1 MNNLERE
8 ELRRLKE
15 SVQELSLQVARLTTA
30 IEPLVRIQQEQ
41 GDLRDRVSG
50 LEGFRAA
57 AVWLCGLSGLAA
69 VLKALLIIWNG
80 GK

>member
-15 SVQELSLQVARLTTA
+15 SVNELSLQVARLTTA
-30 IEPLVRIQQEQ
+30 IEPLLKLQEEQ
-41 GDLRDRVSG
+41 AILRERMSG

-69 VLKALLIIWNG
+69 GLKALLIIWNG

>member
-15 SVQELSLQVARLTTA
+15 SVNELAIQVARLTTA
-30 IEPLVRIQQEQ
+30 VEPLLRLQEEQ
-41 GDLRDRVSG
+41 VALRERMSG

-69 VLKALLIIWNG
+69 GLRALITVWNG
-80 GK
+80 GR

>member
-1 MNNLERE
+1 MNSLERE

-30 IEPLVRIQQEQ
+30 LEPLVRLEQEQ
-41 GDLRDRVSG
+41 GVLREKVSG

-57 AVWLCGLSGLAA
+57 AVWLCGLSGFAA
-69 VLKALLIIWNG
+69 AMRAITSIWNG